1 MAKTIASDVI
11 TLPTAATTR
20 VRQTPG
26 RRPKGLLS
34 LCEARRRKACEPDAA
49 GQSVKESLRLLGMR
63 ANEAQR
69 SGSRH
74 NPYPAGSPRAR
85 LFEILRDKAQ
95 PNPIPSYAVD
105 LLKAAKRVARLPAD
119 STPELLAQY
128 RCDLESAVTA
138 FEAAMPVVDGVIAE
152 YGRGA

>member
-1 MAKTIASDVI
+1 ME
-11 TLPTAATTR
+11 LL
-20 VRQTPG
+20 G
-26 RRPKGLLS
+26 RR
-34 LCEARRRKACEPDAA
+34 
-49 GQSVKESLRLLGMR
+49 VK
-63 ANEAQR
+63 EAQR

-74 NPYPAGSPRAR
+74 NPYPVGSADAE
-85 LFEILRDKAQ
+85 LFSFFLGKVK

-105 LLKAAKRVARLPAD
+105 LLKAAKRVARLPVD

-128 RCDLESAVTA
+128 RCDLESAVIA